1 MNLKTKRFVVS
12 DKSGFTLM
20 EILLVTA
27 LLGIL
32 TAASFSII
40 YWQMRIQSHV
50 TQNAV
55 IMNRLVNT
63 QMMMRKVLRS
73 IAPASLTVD
82 TNAITYHRGVAD
94 DVDLFSFSSNTLKY
108 DGDAVLEGV
117 IASFSK
123 RVASGAID
131 IDTGVLSDTNLIW
144 VEFSTTGRETRNI
157 RFVVRPRGQSS

>member
-1 MNLKTKRFVVS
+1 MKKTKKTGM
-12 DKSGFTLM
+12 KSARYGFTLM
-20 EILLVTA
+20 EVLLVTA
-27 LLGIL
+27 LLAVL

-73 IAPASLTVD
+73 IPPASLTVD
-82 TNAITYHRGVAD
+82 VDDITYHRGPSD
-94 DVDLFSFSSNTLKY
+94 DVELFSFSANNLDY
-108 DGDAVLEGV
+108 DGETIFEGIV
-117 IASFSK
+117 ASFSK

-131 IDTGVLSDTNLIW
+131 VDTGKLSDTDLVG
-144 VEFSTTGRETRNI
+144 VELTTTGRETRNI
-157 RFVVRPRGQSS
+157 RFVVRPRGQ

>member
-1 MNLKTKRFVVS
+1 MKNAKKNGLAFSRN
-12 DKSGFTLM
+12 GFTLM

-27 LLGIL
+27 LLAVL

-73 IAPASLTVD
+73 LPPESLSVD
-82 TNAITYHRGVAD
+82 ADDITYHRGPSD
-94 DVDLFSFSSNTLKY
+94 DVELFSYSANNLEY
-108 DGDAVLEGV
+108 DGETILEGV
-117 IASFSK
+117 VASFSK
-123 RVASGAID
+123 IVATDTSNISGDLNKNATD
-131 IDTGVLSDTNLIW
+131 LIW
-144 VEFSTTGRETRNI
+144 VDISTTGRETRNI
-157 RFVVRPRGQSS
+157 RFVVRPRGQ

>member
-1 MNLKTKRFVVS
+1 MRIPDFPKKALAKR
-12 DKSGFTLM
+12 GFTLM

-27 LLGIL
+27 LLAVL
-32 TAASFSII
+32 TGASFGII

-73 IAPASLTVD
+73 IPPASLTVE
-82 TNAITYHRGVAD
+82 T
-94 DVDLFSFSSNTLKY
+94 DVIKYDHGSEIELFSFGGHSLKY
-108 DGDAVLEGV
+108 NGDAILEGV

-131 IDTGVLSDTNLIW
+131 IDTGELSDTNLIG
-144 VEFSTTGRETRNI
+144 VEISTTGRETRNI
-157 RFVVRPRGQSS
+157 RFVVRPRGQ